1 MYKRITALPH
11 YCHKMSSS
19 ILQKLPAP
27 RVIKIMRQQLCKY
40 CVEASSNVSI
50 SWQYF
55 ACLSWKVK
63 RYHFNTKVPLKLNF
77 CPGAEERE
85 LNEQHTSS
93 LLSQPNSLSQAQCT
107 SWGHALLPGEAL
119 WLPSPSAL
127 WGNLCAHLLLCF
139 MANNRH
145 HLRIKVRCERSRYV
159 LISLYFL
166 LNFGNHSNDY
176 RPGYESKPT
185 KRSKWTQQ
193 DMEGRCAVRRVLTAD
208 RQSSPSVPS
217 ATLLGSVTK
226 TVEDSKKLSVCQATP
241 ADSMVTQNSLLALII
256 QRGMV
261 TFGRHSSFGMVNLK
275 LF

>member
-1 MYKRITALPH
+1 MCKRITALPH

-50 SWQYF
+50 ADNILLVWVEKYKGIILTRKFHWSWISAQE
-55 ACLSWKVK
+55 LRNGSWM
-63 RYHFNTKVPLKLNF
+63 
-77 CPGAEERE
+77 
-85 LNEQHTSS
+85 NESTSS
-93 LLSQPNSLSQAQCT
+93 LLSQTNSLSQAQCT
-107 SWGHALLPGEAL
+107 SWGHALLPGEVL

-145 HLRIKVRCERSRYV
+145 HLRIKVRCESSRYV
-159 LISLYFL
+159 LIYLYFL
-166 LNFGNHSNDY
+166 LNFSNHSNNY
-176 RPGYESKPT
+176 RPGYQSKPT
-185 KRSKWTQQ
+185 KRSKQTQQ

-217 ATLLGSVTK
+217 AILLGSVTK
-226 TVEDSKKLSVCQATP
+226 TMEDSKKLSVCQGYTCWQHG
-241 ADSMVTQNSLLALII
+241 DSELIACPHNTTWDGHI
-256 QRGMV
+256 WK
-261 TFGRHSSFGMVNLK
+261 TF
-275 LF
+275 

>member
-77 CPGAEERE
+77 CPGAEERA
-85 LNEQHTSS
+85 LNEQRTSS

-107 SWGHALLPGEAL
+107 SWEHALLPGEAL

-166 LNFGNHSNDY
+166 LNFGNHSNNY
-176 RPGYESKPT
+176 RPGYQSKPT
-185 KRSKWTQQ
+185 KRSKRTQQ

-226 TVEDSKKLSVCQATP
+226 TVEDSRKLSVSQATP